1 MIPSYTKVLTIGS
14 AFTENA
20 LVGEVVIQE
29 KVDGSQFRFGVNE
42 DGELV
47 CGSKSARIMFEA
59 PPKMFKRGAEYL
71 LSIKEK
77 ILKYPKNTYFYGEYL
92 DKPKHN
98 VLKYNAV
105 PKNNIVLF
113 DALIEGTFVQRE
125 GLEKIAKDLEIDL
138 IPELYHGF
146 ATVDFVKDLV
156 INDIPTSYLG
166 DEKIEGVVIK
176 NYKETILLGGQV
188 FPLFTKYVREGFKER
203 HSTEWKIKKPKDSIN
218 FYIQSFKSDA
228 RWQKAF
234 QYLRDQDKLENQ
246 PKDIAT
252 LIKRV
257 NQDIAEEETE
267 NIKNDLFKIAFPE
280 IMRIATNGL
289 PEWYKTK
296 LLENVK

>member
-29 KVDGSQFRFGVNE
+29 KVDGSQFRFGINE

-47 CGSKSARIMFEA
+47 CGSKSARIDFDG
-59 PPKMFKRGAEYL
+59 PPKMFKRGTDYL

-77 ILKYPKNTYFYGEYL
+77 LLKYPKNTYFYGEYL
-92 DKPKHN
+92 EKPKHN
-98 VLKYNAV
+98 VLKYKDT

-113 DALIEGTFVQRE
+113 DVLLEGTFVQRE
-125 GLEKIAKDLEIDL
+125 GLDKIAEDLDIDL
-138 IPELYHGF
+138 IPELYRGL
-146 ATVDFVKDLV
+146 ADINYIKSIIVD
-156 INDIPTSYLG
+156 NIPASYLG
-166 DEKIEGVVIK
+166 NEKIEGVVIK

-188 FPLFTKYVREGFKER
+188 FPLFTKYVREAFKER
-203 HSTEWKIKKPKDSIN
+203 HTTEWKIKKPKDSIN

-228 RWQKAF
+228 RWQKAY
-234 QYLRDQDKLENQ
+234 QYLKDQNKLENQ

-257 NQDIAEEETE
+257 NQDITEEETE

-280 IMRIATNGL
+280 IIRVATHGL
-289 PEWYKTK
+289 PEWYKAK